1 MAEEKIILNEKYIKF
16 VSPVPN
22 LKDQRTE
29 ENLKPGYI
37 SITTQQILLIPEKD
51 NQPVRDSAVG
61 IAIQDITD
69 FDRKVELWKK
79 ALGASRLIPLHHMV
93 DNAEIVSLIATNIEN
108 AAQIKKILSFLVVSG
123 AKTDFVCPFSQG
135 GKIFLDKQ
143 PVKGV
148 IRLKKNEVVLS
159 AEWLGK
165 EQKEVIDLLQID
177 DMDIGDPGSAG
188 EGRSSVT
195 LKYQKAG
202 TVISTLI
209 TSDDRIIT
217 FFDKYIKIIRGIS
230 DEEEEG
236 IELNEQQFM
245 LVQMMYTSD
254 IDAEMATEMLGISD
268 EELGKL
274 AEELVKMDI
283 LRISGDEEFELT
295 EKGTKYIVGK
305 MKQGLG

>member
-1 MAEEKIILNEKYIKF
+1 MAEEKIILNDKYIKF

-29 ENLKPGYI
+29 EALKPGYI
-37 SITTQQILLIPEKD
+37 SITTQQVLLIPEKD
-51 NQPVRDSAVG
+51 NQPARESAVG
-61 IAIQDITD
+61 IAIIDITD

-93 DNAEIVSLIATNIEN
+93 NGSETVSLIATNIEN
-108 AAQIKKILSFLVVSG
+108 ALQIKKILSFLIVSG
-123 AKTDFVCPFSQG
+123 AKIDFVCPFSQG

-177 DMDIGDPGSAG
+177 DVDIGDPSSAG
-188 EGRSSVT
+188 TGRSSVT
-195 LKYQKAG
+195 LKYQKGG

-209 TSDDRIIT
+209 TSDDKIT
-217 FFDKYIKIIRGIS
+217 IFFDKYIKIIRGVS
-230 DEEEEG
+230 DEEEES
-236 IELNEQQFM
+236 IQLNEQQFM

-254 IDAEMATEMLGISD
+254 IDAEMATEMLGVSD
-268 EELGKL
+268 KDLGKL

-283 LRISGDEEFELT
+283 LRVSGDDEFELT

>member
-1 MAEEKIILNEKYIKF
+1 
-16 VSPVPN
+16 
-22 LKDQRTE
+22 
-29 ENLKPGYI
+29 
-37 SITTQQILLIPEKD
+37 LIPEKD
-51 NQPVRDSAVG
+51 NQPARESAVG
-61 IAIQDITD
+61 IAIIDITD

-93 DNAEIVSLIATNIEN
+93 NGSETVSLIATNIEN
-108 AAQIKKILSFLVVSG
+108 ALQIKKILSFLIVSG
-123 AKTDFVCPFSQG
+123 AKIDFVCPFSQG

-177 DMDIGDPGSAG
+177 DVDIGDPSSAG
-188 EGRSSVT
+188 TGRSSVT
-195 LKYQKAG
+195 LKYQKGG

-209 TSDDRIIT
+209 TSDDKIT
-217 FFDKYIKIIRGIS
+217 IFFDKYIKIIRGVS
-230 DEEEEG
+230 DEEEES
-236 IELNEQQFM
+236 IQLNEQQFM

-254 IDAEMATEMLGISD
+254 IDAEMATEMLGVSD
-268 EELGKL
+268 KDLGKL

-283 LRISGDEEFELT
+283 LRVSGDDEFELT